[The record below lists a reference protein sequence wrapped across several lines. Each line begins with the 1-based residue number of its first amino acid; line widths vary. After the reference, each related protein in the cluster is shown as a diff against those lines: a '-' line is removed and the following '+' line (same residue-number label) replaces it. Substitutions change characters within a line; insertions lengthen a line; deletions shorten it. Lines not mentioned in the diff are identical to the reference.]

1 MKKETDQ
8 ASYEKLEL
16 EVKYKEMQQ
25 SFILQKEKWQ
35 SLYSFYI
42 EPLQTQ

>member
-1 MKKETDQ
+1 MKKETLQ

-16 EVKYKEMQQ
+16 DFKYKEMKQ